1 MYFCNEGYCPTQ
13 SNPNTTCT
21 PDGTQHNIKIRKEET
36 GSSMEIIDTVTSS
49 PLNGWIKHQVDFTTI
64 TPGYKIYFDFEKT
77 SGPATPMTTIAVDE
91 ISIHQ
96 GNCFDEPVTQN
107 ITTTLTE
114 SMVTM
119 TTDIEI
125 KTSTAKASTVS
136 TKITSTIEQSTEFT
150 IINLNNSMASTEL
163 VTYVTNSNSP
173 VTLTTI
179 TTSTSDNQSTESNN
193 IYIIVLAV
201 VIPIVLSS
209 ITAIVIWIIKCYPKK
224 KISPSALELN
234 QVPT

>member
-1 MYFCNEGYCPTQ
+1 MLLLYHANILPSIFSVTSTSNGELCILPYKVYNYTWDMYFCNEGYCPTQ

-96 GNCFDEPVTQN
+96 GNCCTHEH
-107 ITTTLTE
+107 
-114 SMVTM
+114 
-119 TTDIEI
+119 
-125 KTSTAKASTVS
+125 TSN
-136 TKITSTIEQSTEFT
+136 E
-150 IINLNNSMASTEL
+150 
-163 VTYVTNSNSP
+163 
-173 VTLTTI
+173 
-179 TTSTSDNQSTESNN
+179 
-193 IYIIVLAV
+193 
-201 VIPIVLSS
+201 
-209 ITAIVIWIIKCYPKK
+209 
-224 KISPSALELN
+224 
-234 QVPT
+234 